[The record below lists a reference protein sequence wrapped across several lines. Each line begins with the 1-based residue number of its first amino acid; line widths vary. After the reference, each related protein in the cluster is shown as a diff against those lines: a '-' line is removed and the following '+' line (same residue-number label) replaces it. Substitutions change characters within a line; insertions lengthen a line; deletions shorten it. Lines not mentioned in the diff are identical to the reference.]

1 MQVSGGC
8 LFDVGLTEVL
18 WLNQGG
24 RITNIVQVVE
34 DAEPLVWQLV
44 DMGEQYSPAEELVFS
59 IQALIEKK
67 MLPPVPDN
75 KK

>member
-1 MQVSGGC
+1 MRVSGSC
-8 LFDVGLTEVL
+8 LFDIGLTEVL

-24 RITNIVQVVE
+24 RITNIVQVVK
-34 DAEPLVWQLV
+34 DAEPLVWRLV
-44 DMGEQYSPAEELVFS
+44 GMDEQYSPAEEPVFS